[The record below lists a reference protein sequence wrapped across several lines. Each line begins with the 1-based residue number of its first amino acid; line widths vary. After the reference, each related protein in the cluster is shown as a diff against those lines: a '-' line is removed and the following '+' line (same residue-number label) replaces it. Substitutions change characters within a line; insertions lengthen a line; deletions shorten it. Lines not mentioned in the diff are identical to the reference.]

1 MESQFKRA
9 MQVILFDELI
19 CHIISYLPLRETTRT
34 SILSKRWRHLFA
46 RTATL
51 TIDDSIEKPQ
61 YFVCHLP
68 LSYDGMSDT
77 VNKVFVIS
85 LFCCMTLVRLKLEF
99 GHSFGVSVPHTV
111 CLPNLKFLH
120 LRHIVFSDD
129 ESVQRLFS
137 GCHMLEE
144 LLTPFPTLKRLIL
157 TSFTDCE
164 QLMIN
169 APNLVYFEHSDFVV
183 THHSLLSLHSL
194 VGARIDVGLFT
205 VAFFYQTAAP
215 DLLRRISNTRS
226 LHFVANFY
234 RVCIIIALIQYMKQ
248 TGSYTTN
255 KTCFHF

>member
-1 MESQFKRA
+1 
-9 MQVILFDELI
+9 ELI

-61 YFVCHLP
+61 YF
-68 LSYDGMSDT
+68 
-77 VNKVFVIS
+77 
-85 LFCCMTLVRLKLEF
+85 LEF

-234 RVCIIIALIQYMKQ
+234 RLQLVEYFLMNAQILQNLAVFVSEYNRLR
-248 TGSYTTN
+248 
-255 KTCFHF
+255 

>member
-1 MESQFKRA
+1 
-9 MQVILFDELI
+9 ELI

-61 YFVCHLP
+61 YF
-68 LSYDGMSDT
+68 
-77 VNKVFVIS
+77 
-85 LFCCMTLVRLKLEF
+85 LEF

-234 RVCIIIALIQYMKQ
+234 RLQLVEYFLMNAQILQNLTVFVSEY
-248 TGSYTTN
+248 N
-255 KTCFHF
+255 RLR